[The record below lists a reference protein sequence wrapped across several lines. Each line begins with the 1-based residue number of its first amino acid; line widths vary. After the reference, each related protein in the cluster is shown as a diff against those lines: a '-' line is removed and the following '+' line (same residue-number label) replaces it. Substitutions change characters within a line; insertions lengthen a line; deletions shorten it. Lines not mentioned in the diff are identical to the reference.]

1 MAQCPLLAFSGHTR
15 AADQRALSGV
25 KRTCCFALHMSASID
40 GCFCNALQ
48 YVAHEMG
55 VSLTSI
61 EVDVTVG
68 LEGHP
73 LPSIAI
79 RFGLASAAA

>member
-1 MAQCPLLAFSGHTR
+1 
-15 AADQRALSGV
+15 
-25 KRTCCFALHMSASID
+25 MSASID
-40 GCFCNALQ
+40 GCFCNDLH
-48 YVAHEMG
+48 YVAHDMG

-61 EVDVTVG
+61 EIDVTVG
-68 LEGHP
+68 LEGNP